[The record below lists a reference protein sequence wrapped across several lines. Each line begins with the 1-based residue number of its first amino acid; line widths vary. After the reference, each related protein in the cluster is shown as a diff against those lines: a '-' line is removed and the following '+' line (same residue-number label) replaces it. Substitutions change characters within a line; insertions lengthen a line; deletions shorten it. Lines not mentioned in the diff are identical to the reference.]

1 MLKRE
6 YEATPSMELLWA
18 LKQVESL
25 NGGYI
30 VARVLSA
37 DCVAFFHSNGE
48 TPLNLRFEVP
58 KDSFYKLEGNVIQI
72 QREEKKVEVEKVKE
86 VIPKTKKIDK
96 TELEIESP
104 DHL

>member
-6 YEATPSMELLWA
+6 YEATPSPELLWA
-18 LKQVESL
+18 LKQVDNL

-30 VARVLSA
+30 VARVLTPDS
-37 DCVAFFHSNGE
+37 VAFFHSNGE

-58 KDSFYKLEGNVIQI
+58 KDSFYQVVGNVIQI

-86 VIPKTKKIDK
+86 AIPKAKKIDK
-96 TELEIESP
+96 SELDIESP